1 MALGA
6 RARLVAWL
14 FLREA
19 AILIVIGFAIGIP
32 SLWAFGR
39 YVESQLYG
47 VTPLDPI
54 TLGAAMVG
62 LGLVAAAGALVP
74 AVRAARINPLN
85 ALREE

>member
-19 AILIVIGFAIGIP
+19 AILIVIGFAVGVP
-32 SLWAFGR
+32 CVWAFGR

-47 VTPLDPI
+47 VRPLDPVTI
-54 TLGAAMVG
+54 AVAMVG
-62 LGLVAAAGALVP
+62 LGAIAAAGALVP
-74 AVRAARINPLN
+74 ALRAAHINPLS